1 MACRDL
7 DEESS
12 MDDLSNCL
20 LQKGVGKEDVDEKV
34 VAMRKTAAGI
44 LGDLAGV
51 KAVVIDL
58 PRAPNE
64 TDASTELAKEGEDDE
79 DDTKGEK
86 TLYSFSHPRNK
97 KNMTMLHRSNG
108 CWRARGLRFL
118 DYHVFEGEPHETDYR
133 SVCADW

>member
-1 MACRDL
+1 MAYRDL
-7 DEESS
+7 DEESA
-12 MDDLSNCL
+12 MDDLSIRM

-58 PRAPNE
+58 LRAPKE

-86 TLYSFSHPRNK
+86 TLYHISHPRNK
-97 KNMTMLHRSNG
+97 KNMTMLHRG
-108 CWRARGLRFL
+108 DG
-118 DYHVFEGEPHETDYR
+118 
-133 SVCADW
+133 